1 VPTVIDSLAE
11 AVCAGDA
18 LSVTVTVKLA
28 VPVFVGVPVITP
40 PLDSDSPAGSCPALT
55 VHV

>member
-1 VPTVIDSLAE
+1 VPTAIDSLAE

-40 PLDSDSPAGSCPALT
+40 PLDSDSPTGSFPALT